1 MKVTVSEIEAQIG
14 ICTISNVLYNYAK
27 SISNIIA
34 FDDEIAKQGWKPIF
48 SPTPS
53 VRRMLLA
60 GVGLG
65 ACQQLNGSEA
75 FIYFSPVLLED
86 AGFETKG
93 QTFGITLLI
102 GFCKTGAIAI
112 GAYLVDSWGRRPLL
126 FLSTGLMT
134 VFLLILAA
142 SFPGGDGDN
151 MRDVKIPI
159 CIFAM
164 CAFVAS
170 FSVGVGPVCWAG
182 ASEVF
187 PLHIR
192 AKALSLATSS
202 NRLVSATV
210 AGTTLTL
217 RNALGVSGF
226 FVFYAFMTI
235 VSAMYLY
242 KFFPETKGRSLEEIT
257 DLFCDPND
265 RRSSISLDGS
275 NEKNPPE
282 PKFEVMSIDTNGGTT

>member
-1 MKVTVSEIEAQIG
+1 MIVCMYIV
-14 ICTISNVLYNYAK
+14 V
-27 SISNIIA
+27 A
-34 FDDEIAKQGWKPIF
+34 FDGEIAKEGWKPIF

-93 QTFGITLLI
+93 QTFGITLCI
-102 GFCKTGAIAI
+102 GFCKTSAIAI

-126 FLSTGLMT
+126 FLSTGLMAF
-134 VFLLILAA
+134 FLLLLAV
-142 SFPGGDGDN
+142 SFPGGDNDE

-170 FSVGVGPVCWAG
+170 FSVGVGPVTWAG

-217 RNALGVSGF
+217 RNAFGVSGF
-226 FVFYAFMTI
+226 FVFYACMTV
-235 VSAMYLY
+235 VSACYLY
-242 KFFPETKGRSLEEIT
+242 KFFPETKGLSLEEVT
-257 DLFCDPND
+257 ALFDDPND
-265 RRSSISLDGS
+265 KEYKSSSSDGKGNVS
-275 NEKNPPE
+275 R
-282 PKFEVMSIDTNGGTT
+282 TGTTTSSDKPNFETMAIETENSTL

>member
-1 MKVTVSEIEAQIG
+1 M
-14 ICTISNVLYNYAK
+14 
-27 SISNIIA
+27 
-34 FDDEIAKQGWKPIF
+34 
-48 SPTPS
+48 
-53 VRRMLLA
+53 A

-75 FIYFSPVLLED
+75 FIFFSPVLLED
-86 AGFETKG
+86 AGFETKA
-93 QTFGITLLI
+93 QTFGITLII
-102 GFCKTGAIAI
+102 GFCKTSAILL

-126 FLSTGLMT
+126 FLSTGCMT
-134 VFLLILAA
+134 FFLLLLAV
-142 SFPGGDGDN
+142 SFPGGDDDQLRN
-151 MRDVKIPI
+151 VKIPI

-170 FSVGVGPVCWAG
+170 FSVGVGPVTWAG

-226 FVFYAFMTI
+226 FLFYSFMT
-235 VSAMYLY
+235 VLSAAYLY
-242 KFFPETKGRSLEEIT
+242 KYFPETKGLSLEEVT
-257 DLFCDPND
+257 LLFNDPED
-265 RRSSISLDGS
+265 STTESTGGSGGGDTTSLSSSSLSSSDS
-275 NEKNPPE
+275 HSQNKLLSAPK
-282 PKFEVMSIDTNGGTT
+282 PKFETMSITTE

>member
-1 MKVTVSEIEAQIG
+1 MSLLVLDFDGEI
-14 ICTISNVLYNYAK
+14 S
-27 SISNIIA
+27 
-34 FDDEIAKQGWKPIF
+34 KQGWKPIF

-65 ACQQLNGSEA
+65 ACQQASGSEA
-75 FIYFSPVLLED
+75 FLYFSPVLLED
-86 AGFETKG
+86 AGFETLG

-102 GFCKTGAIAI
+102 GFCKTGAIFV

-126 FLSTGLMT
+126 FLSTGCMAF
-134 VFLLILAA
+134 FLLLLAV
-142 SFPGGDGDN
+142 SFPGGENDEL
-151 MRDVKIPI
+151 RDVKIPI

-170 FSVGVGPVCWAG
+170 FSVGVGPVTWAG

-202 NRLVSATV
+202 NRLVSAGV
-210 AGTTLTL
+210 VGTTLTL

-226 FVFYAFMTI
+226 FVFYAFLTLGTG
-235 VSAMYLY
+235 VYLY
-242 KFFPETKGRSLEEIT
+242 IFFPETKGLSLEEIT
-257 DLFCDPND
+257 ELFNDPPQCND
-265 RRSSISLDGS
+265 DGDESVSPDNS
-275 NEKNPPE
+275 NDGKKYTP
-282 PKFEVMSIDTNGGTT
+282 TQ